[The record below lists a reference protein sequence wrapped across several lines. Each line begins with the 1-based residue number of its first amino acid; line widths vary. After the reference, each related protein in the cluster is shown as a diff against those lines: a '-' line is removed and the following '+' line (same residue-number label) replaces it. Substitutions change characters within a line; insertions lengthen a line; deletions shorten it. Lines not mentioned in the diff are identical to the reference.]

1 VHWGDAYYGA
11 LYWESVHDLLTP
23 RLSALEAEVVSSL
36 LRLGA
41 RDHVL
46 DAACGHGRHAR
57 VLAPR
62 VAALVGV
69 DRSGDYLSH
78 AGAPLTPT
86 ASGDESASPSPSRNL
101 SFVRG
106 DVRAL
111 PFAAGS
117 FDAVYSWY
125 SSLFMFDDAENLACL
140 AGISRVVRPGGR
152 VLVHHANPFRLAL
165 DPHDTARRV
174 LADGTVVEE
183 ESVFDAPSGIDRSAR
198 RLVRPDGCV
207 LAATAELRYY
217 SPAEWKDLSSAAGL
231 RIVEITTTP
240 WAGGAPAGELGPDA
254 PDLIALLEK
263 PT

>member
-11 LYWESVHDLLTP
+11 VYLESVRDLLTP
-23 RLSALEAEVVSSL
+23 RMSELEARVILTL
-36 LRLGA
+36 LHVDRA
-41 RDHVL
+41 DRVL
-46 DAACGHGRHAR
+46 DAGCGHGRHAR
-57 VLAPR
+57 VIAGRAGSVVGLDRNAVALREAAAASVLAT
-62 VAALVGV
+62 
-69 DRSGDYLSH
+69 S
-78 AGAPLTPT
+78 AGAGGA
-86 ASGDESASPSPSRNL
+86 AS
-101 SFVRG
+101 VRG

-111 PFAAGS
+111 PFADAI

-125 SSLFMFDDAENLACL
+125 ASLFMFDDAANLACL
-140 AGISRVVRPGGR
+140 AGIARVVRPGGR
-152 VLVHHANPFRLAL
+152 VLIHHANPLRLAL

-183 ESVFDAPSGIDRSAR
+183 ESVFDAPSGVDRSAR
-198 RLVRPDGCV
+198 RLVRPDGSV
-207 LAATAELRYY
+207 VAATAELRYY
-217 SPAEWKDLSSAAGL
+217 RPAEWEDLSRAAGL

>member
-23 RLSALEAEVVSSL
+23 RLSALEANVILTL
-36 LRLGA
+36 LRLDA
-41 RDHVL
+41 ADRVL
-46 DAACGHGRHAR
+46 DLACGHGRHAR
-57 VLAPR
+57 VLAAR
-62 VAALVGV
+62 VGALVGI

-78 AGAPLTPT
+78 ASA
-86 ASGDESASPSPSRNL
+86 ASPSPSRNL

-125 SSLFMFDDAENLACL
+125 ASLFMFDDAENLACL

-152 VLVHHANPFRLAL
+152 VLVHHANPLRLAL

-198 RLVRPDGCV
+198 RLVRPDGSV
-207 LAATAELRYY
+207 VAATAELRYY
-217 SPAEWKDLSSAAGL
+217 SPAEWKDLSRAAGL